1 MMGKFS
7 RDKGARFER
16 EIVKRLTKWWGSE
29 FQRTP
34 QSGGSQLA
42 NGWNLAGDV
51 CTPDET
57 FPFHVECKHVE
68 GWDLSHLLTT
78 PNGGLLGKWLEQA
91 CSEAAKGKTPL
102 VVFKRNRHRPM
113 AMFLLVGLSEVS
125 RVVNEH
131 CHPAME
137 LEYFNKSLLQWQA
150 LYVCT
155 LDALTEVDPVLLYEV
170 D

>member
-1 MMGKFS
+1 MGKMS

-42 NGWNLAGDV
+42 SGWNLAGDV

-102 VVFKRNRHRPM
+102 VVFKRNRHKPM
-113 AMFLLVGLSEVS
+113 AMFVMDSSAEVA
-125 RVVNEH
+125 RGIH
-131 CHPAME
+131 TDCPRYME
-137 LEYFNKSLLQWQA
+137 IDYWATRGQRWQS